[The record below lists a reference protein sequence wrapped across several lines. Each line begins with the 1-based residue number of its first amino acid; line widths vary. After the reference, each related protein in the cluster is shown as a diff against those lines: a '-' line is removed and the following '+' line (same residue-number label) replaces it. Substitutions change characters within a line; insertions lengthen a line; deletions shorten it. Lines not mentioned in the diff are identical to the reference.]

1 MESLKRF
8 WYEEDGL
15 GTIEIII
22 IIVVLLAMAIA
33 FRNTIIN
40 LFNSLIKGLS
50 DQGNKAAGEF
60 KVNEGEIKG
69 K

>member
-8 WYEEDGL
+8 WQEEEGL

-33 FRNTIIN
+33 FRKVIFE
-40 LFNSLIKGLS
+40 LFKSLIDGLRS
-50 DQGNKAAGEF
+50 TGEEAS
-60 KVNEGEIKG
+60 KVEAPKTG

>member
-8 WYEEDGL
+8 WQEEEGL

-33 FRNTIIN
+33 FRNTIIK
-40 LFNSLIKGLS
+40 LFNNLIEGLNE
-50 DQGNKAAGEF
+50 QGRKAAETP
-60 KVNEGEIKG
+60 KPKG
-69 K
+69 TD

>member
-8 WYEEDGL
+8 WYEEEGL

-33 FRNTIIN
+33 FRNVIIN
-40 LFNSLIKGLS
+40 LFNNLIRGLT
-50 DQGNKAAGEF
+50 DQGNKAAE
-60 KVNEGEIKG
+60 VPTPEGTKT

>member
-8 WYEEDGL
+8 WQEEEGL

-33 FRNTIIN
+33 FRNTIIK
-40 LFNSLIKGLS
+40 LFNNLIKGLTE
-50 DQGNKAAGEF
+50 QGEKAADVPKPAGSD
-60 KVNEGEIKG
+60 
-69 K
+69 

>member
-8 WYEEDGL
+8 WYEEEGL

-33 FRNTIIN
+33 FRNVIID
-40 LFNSLIKGLS
+40 LFNRLIRGLT
-50 DQGNKAAGEF
+50 DQGNKAATPPTP
-60 KVNEGEIKG
+60 EGTK
-69 K
+69 

>member
-8 WYEEDGL
+8 WQEEEGL

-33 FRNTIIN
+33 FRNTIIK
-40 LFNSLIKGLS
+40 LFNNLIKGLNE
-50 DQGNKAAGEF
+50 QGSKAAETP
-60 KVNEGEIKG
+60 KPEGTE
-69 K
+69 

>member
-8 WYEEDGL
+8 WQEEEGL

-33 FRNTIIN
+33 FRNVIIN
-40 LFNSLIKGLS
+40 LFNNLIKGLTE
-50 DQGNKAAGEF
+50 QGNKAAETPTP
-60 KVNEGEIKG
+60 EGTK
-69 K
+69 